1 MDNSTFVT
9 ECTPG
14 YYNSEGEP
22 NGRSFLGDPF
32 WGGFYALEDLLQ
44 AWRDSGQLEGLTC
57 Q

>member
-1 MDNSTFVT
+1 VT

-44 AWRDSGQLEGLTC
+44 VWRDTGEMKGLVLDKGR